1 MKSLFIILVICL
13 FFCFT
18 QTSYSAI
25 KCVNTTGTGGCFTS
39 IQAAINAASTNDT
52 VKVEP
57 GTYNG
62 SIVIGKKIVVMGS
75 GHEVTK
81 IYSDSTTLFPAVEF
95 VTGCHGA
102 KLMWFTIQSAWH
114 DGIWVLAGPTPY
126 IINNLIQCCGK
137 TGIWVT
143 NSSCPVICNNII
155 RQNAWNGINFQYGMP
170 CVPFVCSNIISKN
183 SLCGL
188 TNYGTAYPPNV
199 TFLYNCVFN
208 NSGGNYCHW
217 FVPGTGDIQQD
228 PLFVNPSCES
238 SADFH
243 LATGSPCKDTG
254 RPGFP
259 DCDGSSGDMGVYG
272 GPDAYCG
279 PGPVVT
285 NLQLIP
291 PTVVKGETFN
301 IQASGATR

>member
-1 MKSLFIILVICL
+1 MKRLLIIVLVSF

-25 KCVNTTGTGGCFTS
+25 KCVNTTGTGGCYSS
-39 IQAAINAASTNDT
+39 IQAGINAAATNDT
-52 VKVEP
+52 VKVMP
-57 GTYNG
+57 GTYNE

-95 VTGCHGA
+95 TSGSSNA
-102 KLMWFTIQSAWH
+102 KLMWFTIQSAYH
-114 DGIWVLAGPTPY
+114 DGIWVFYGLSPF
-126 IINNLIQCCGK
+126 IFNNIIQCCGK
-137 TGIWVT
+137 VGIWVEQ
-143 NSSCPVICNNII
+143 SCPIIANNIV
-155 RQNAWNGINFQYGMP
+155 RQNAWGGISFHYGSP
-170 CVPFVCSNIISKN
+170 CVPLVYSNIITDN
-183 SLCGL
+183 SGCGL
-188 TNYGTAYPPNV
+188 TNYGSSYPPAV
-199 TFLYNCVFN
+199 TLLYNCLFN
-208 NSGGNYCHW
+208 NTGGNYCHY
-217 FVPGTGDIQQD
+217 FGLGTGDIQVNPQ
-228 PLFVNPSCES
+228 FVNPSCES

-243 LATGSPCKDTG
+243 LQFGSPCKDKG
-254 RPGFP
+254 RPGYP
-259 DCDGSSGDMGVYG
+259 DCDGSTGDMGVYG

-301 IQASGATR
+301 IQATGATR